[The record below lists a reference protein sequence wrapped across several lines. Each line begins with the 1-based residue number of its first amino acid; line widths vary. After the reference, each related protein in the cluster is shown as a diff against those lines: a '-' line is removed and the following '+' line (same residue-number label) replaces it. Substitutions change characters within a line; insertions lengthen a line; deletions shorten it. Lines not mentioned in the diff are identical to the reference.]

1 MIDKHKNTKEKE
13 KGEGER
19 NNMNIWTIELLPE
32 FFSDTQTCLYE
43 ITCYLHKIYAIW
55 IVIISFKYSHKIVF
69 VLLNNIVLTN
79 NNIIFNDSAIF

>member
-19 NNMNIWTIELLPE
+19 NNMNIWTTELLPK

-43 ITCYLHKIYAIW
+43 ITCYLHKIYAI
-55 IVIISFKYSHKIVF
+55 
-69 VLLNNIVLTN
+69 
-79 NNIIFNDSAIF
+79 